1 MQQQNAWRVA
11 ATSFAIEDGQAL
23 NLGRAI
29 RDHGV
34 TVFRVPIAAGAAMGR
49 RSVSHKRGGKNI
61 ALWYR
66 SRSLADVKTQYLAG
80 N

>member
-1 MQQQNAWRVA
+1 M
-11 ATSFAIEDGQAL
+11 
-23 NLGRAI
+23 
-29 RDHGV
+29 
-34 TVFRVPIAAGAAMGR
+34 FRVPIAAGAAMGR